1 MKLKNNFCSIVKMIS
16 SEVKIRAKTLL
27 SKFIKGKDL
36 DLLETELLSKST
48 DETEYLDT
56 VYQTSFDLKASKLS
70 IVDIISLLRNHKTKW
85 KSPFFQKMIYDE
97 NEQDTFI
104 ENPFEVHE
112 GALECSRCNS
122 KRVFSFQKQTR
133 GADEPATT
141 FAQCVQCNNKWTY
154 SG

>member
-1 MKLKNNFCSIVKMIS
+1 MIS
-16 SEVKIRAKTLL
+16 PEVQTRARLVLT
-27 SKFIKGKDL
+27 KFFKGKDL
-36 DLLETELLSKST
+36 DLVETELLTNAK
-48 DETEYLDT
+48 DDNEYLDT
-56 VYQTSFDLKASKLS
+56 VYQTSYDIKASKF
-70 IVDIISLLRNHKTKW
+70 SLADVVGLVKNKKTQW
-85 KSPFFQKMIYDE
+85 KSSFFQKMIYDE
-97 NEQDTFI
+97 SEQDTFI

-112 GALECSRCNS
+112 GALECGRCNS